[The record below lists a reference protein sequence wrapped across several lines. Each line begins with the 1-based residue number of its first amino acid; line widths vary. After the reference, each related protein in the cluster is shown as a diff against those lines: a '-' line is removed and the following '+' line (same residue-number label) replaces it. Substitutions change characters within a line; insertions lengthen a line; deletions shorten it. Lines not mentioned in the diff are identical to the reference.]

1 MMTKEKESN
10 LNRYDSFLCER
21 LKFLITFLKNVITHS
36 YKRYNPEMLVDSDGY
51 DKLRVDHL
59 EEDLIKLSKYIVVN
73 HKT

>member
-1 MMTKEKESN
+1 
-10 LNRYDSFLCER
+10 
-21 LKFLITFLKNVITHS
+21 
-36 YKRYNPEMLVDSDGY
+36 MLVDSDGY